1 MENTLTLFEYISVAF
16 SIVLSLGVASLL
28 GSIRRIFSAYR
39 RYWIHYTWFLI
50 VLFAH
55 AVGWWSLW
63 SFSNYESWSL
73 PAFLL
78 VLLQPGLLF
87 LLALLLVGDS
97 PVSTESWREHFY
109 SMRRWF
115 FTVRALYMA
124 AVITASWLL
133 LDISLTHPSR
143 LFGVS
148 HMILSL
154 LGIATANERVHGI
167 LAIVTAILTL
177 GAAYFIFFEATRWG
191 TA

>member
-1 MENTLTLFEYISVAF
+1 
-16 SIVLSLGVASLL
+16 
-28 GSIRRIFSAYR
+28 
-39 RYWIHYTWFLI
+39 
-50 VLFAH
+50 
-55 AVGWWSLW
+55 
-63 SFSNYESWSL
+63 
-73 PAFLL
+73 
-78 VLLQPGLLF
+78 
-87 LLALLLVGDS
+87 
-97 PVSTESWREHFY
+97 
-109 SMRRWF
+109 
-115 FTVRALYMA
+115 MA